1 MKRLFGL
8 IVLCAIYIVSTAYA
22 VEYPQFNSAV
32 STTGITANFDT
43 LYSKAN
49 QLKVIHDIVDHDTAK
64 IVWKYK
70 DTGNWAI
77 IDDDGTIAI
86 ASTSAFSLDI
96 KNVLLDDLTRA
107 KDLIKSIGGSVS
119 TAPIFYYV
127 ADPYLYR
134 YLTYDYGN
142 DFDLQLSVP
151 ECTINKA
158 KLSISGSDDS
168 VYNTCNNELTVPG
181 QHYYIDGAEVSGCS
195 AAECDEG
202 GDIAPR
208 GVSCVPATC
217 RDPSMMRC
225 GSPDKIY
232 VSVVPV
238 DITEKITP
246 GIHRIWTN
254 GISEPHTMT
263 IEAVTSYATDEILLF
278 PSDYSWTINE
288 SRSRNMSELY
298 TLILPTTMSTSTTNA
313 TQQ

>member
-86 ASTSAFSLDI
+86 ASTSVFSLDI
-96 KNVLLDDLTRA
+96 KNVLISDLNRA
-107 KDLIKSIGGSVS
+107 KNLITSIGGSVS
-119 TAPIFYYV
+119 SAPIDYYV
-127 ADPYLYR
+127 ANPYLYR
-134 YLTYDYGN
+134 YIAYDFGSN
-142 DFDLQLSVP
+142 FDLLLSVP
-151 ECTINKA
+151 ECTIDKA
-158 KLSISGSDDS
+158 KLSISGSDHSEYDTDDG
-168 VYNTCNNELTVPG
+168 VLEAGG
-181 QHYYIDGAEVSGCS
+181 QHYYIDDKEASGCDARRCAHRS
-195 AAECDEG
+195 
-202 GDIAPR
+202 IAPN
-208 GVSCVPATC
+208 GISCVPGECTY
-217 RDPSMMRC
+217 
-225 GSPDKIY
+225 IY
-232 VSVVPV
+232 YEPGKMDVWVSPV
-238 DITEKITP
+238 DITEKIAP
-246 GIHRIWTN
+246 GLHRIWTTD
-254 GISEPHTMT
+254 ISNQHTMT
-263 IEAVTSYATDEILLF
+263 IEAVTSYTTDEILLF
-278 PSDYSWTINE
+278 PTDYSWTVNE